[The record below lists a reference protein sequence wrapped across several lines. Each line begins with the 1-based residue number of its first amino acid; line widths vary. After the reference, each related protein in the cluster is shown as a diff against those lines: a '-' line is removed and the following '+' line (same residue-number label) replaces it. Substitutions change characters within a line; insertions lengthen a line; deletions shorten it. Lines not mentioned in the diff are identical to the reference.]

1 MSTREN
7 RELWG
12 KQQHSDMEDLR
23 ILRTKNTFK
32 KASATYTYLF
42 HVI

>member
-1 MSTREN
+1 MGET
-7 RELWG
+7 
-12 KQQHSDMEDLR
+12 KQHRGMEDLR

-32 KASATYTYLF
+32 KGSATYTYLF